1 MARSIASNFL
11 TFLVFAFFLLAGL
24 VVWGQRQ
31 YTDAGPLDKPICLN
45 VKAGGNMR
53 SIANSLESRDAITDA
68 RIFRIGADYS
78 GRTKMLKAGNWLIPK
93 DASMAEIAR
102 IITQGGASS
111 CGTEVL
117 FRIGVTSSQV
127 QVREFDP
134 EENRFVEVAA
144 FPQTDED
151 GEMPALYMSAR
162 EKPET
167 RYRVIISEGT
177 TAWQTVESLK
187 SVHVLAGEV
196 AELPSEGSL
205 APDSY
210 EISAGDTRED
220 LIIRMQTAQE
230 ALLTRIWQNRAEDIP
245 IDSPYEALILASII
259 EKETGVGKERALV
272 SSVFT
277 NRLRIG
283 MRLETDPTVRYGIT
297 NGQGELGRG
306 LRKSELKKKTP
317 YNTYAIDGLPPTP
330 IANPGRA
337 SLEAAVNP
345 AKSDFLYFVADGTG
359 GHAFSKTLAE
369 HNRNVANWRKIES
382 ERTSQ

>member
-1 MARSIASNFL
+1 MAKSIASNFL
-11 TFLVFAFFLLAGL
+11 TFLVFTFFLLAGL
-24 VVWGQRQ
+24 IMWGQGQ
-31 YTDAGPLDKPICLN
+31 YNDAGPLGKPICLS
-45 VKAGGNMR
+45 VKAGSNMR
-53 SIANSLESRDAITDA
+53 SVANSLESRGAVANA
-68 RIFRIGADYS
+68 RIFRIGTDYS
-78 GRTKMLKAGNWLIPK
+78 GKTELLKAGNWLVPK
-93 DASMAEIAR
+93 NASMAEIAG
-102 IITQGGASS
+102 IITRGGASS

-134 EENRFVEVAA
+134 EENQFVEIAA
-144 FPQTDED
+144 FSQPD
-151 GEMPALYMSAR
+151 GEVSDIYMSAR
-162 EKPET
+162 EKPDT
-167 RYRVIISEGT
+167 RYRVIVSEGAT
-177 TAWQTVESLK
+177 VWQTVESLK
-187 SVHVLAGEV
+187 SVDILAGDV

-210 EISAGDTRED
+210 EISAGDTREG
-220 LIIRMQTAQE
+220 LITRMQTAQE
-230 ALLTRIWQNRAEDIP
+230 AILARVWENRADGIP
-245 IDSPYEALILASII
+245 LDGPYEALILASII

-297 NGQGELGRG
+297 NGRGELGRG
-306 LRKSELKKKTP
+306 LRRSELKQKTP
-317 YNTYAIDGLPPTP
+317 YNTYSIDGLPPTP

-345 AKSDFLYFVADGTG
+345 AESDFLYFVADGTG

-369 HNRNVANWRKIES
+369 HNRNVANWRKIEA
-382 ERTSQ
+382 ERASQ